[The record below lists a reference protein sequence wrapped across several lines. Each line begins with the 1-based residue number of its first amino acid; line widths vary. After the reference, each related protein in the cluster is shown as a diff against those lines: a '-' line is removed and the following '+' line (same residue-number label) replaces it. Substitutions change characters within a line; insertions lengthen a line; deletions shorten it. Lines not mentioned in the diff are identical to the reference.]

1 MSETQG
7 TRPEMLGKQS
17 PEETKVE
24 QKSGPSSGQ
33 DGGQAP
39 DLGQKSA
46 ALLIFLLCAV
56 SALEGADQAM
66 LPSVSYALQLDLDL
80 PLTDITK
87 MNLVQALAQSGSAPI
102 WGVLSDR
109 QIIRRKDLLV
119 LGCILQGVITV
130 ILAGVDELE
139 FMILLRAL
147 NGAMLAS
154 LRPVAAG
161 IIADVTPEAGRGKV
175 YGWLQLALNLGL
187 CSGGLIGVPF
197 STKNILG
204 LQGWRVAFIGI
215 GSISISVGVMV
226 MLAMTEP
233 PHQHAGCKGA
243 NKTKGGGVLKQ
254 EVLRLKS
261 YFQMPTFCF
270 LVIQGCFGC
279 IPWNALA
286 YATLFFQVRGLG
298 DEQAASLAAL
308 GAVSAALGSLMG
320 GVIGDKAAEKSKL
333 HGRAFIAQISV
344 VAGIPIAYLFFMTSP
359 PESATYVWY
368 FFLVMSLGLTA
379 TWCATGVN
387 WPIISEIVDPQGRAS
402 IMAWLTA
409 LEGSVA
415 AVGGNAAVG
424 VLAQNVFGYNLR
436 AVDPS
441 KPREIDL
448 EATHALGRA
457 LMLTSFV
464 PWIICLSFYTML
476 HWSYPRD
483 LLHIEMQ
490 KIKDLP
496 TAPAKDPQCCDC
508 SQERPRLSL
517 AAAQAETLAS

>member
-1 MSETQG
+1 
-7 TRPEMLGKQS
+7 MLGKHS
-17 PEETKVE
+17 PEDINLEK
-24 QKSGPSSGQ
+24 KSEPSSGP
-33 DGGQAP
+33 DGRQAA
-39 DLGQKSA
+39 DLGQKGA

-80 PLTDITK
+80 SLTDITK
-87 MNLVQALAQSGSAPI
+87 MNLVQALAQCGSAPI

-109 QIIRRKDLLV
+109 QIMRRKDLLV
-119 LGCILQGVITV
+119 LGCILQGAITV
-130 ILAGVDELE
+130 ILAGVDELA
-139 FMILLRAL
+139 FMIMLRAL

-175 YGWLQLALNLGL
+175 YGWIQLALNLGL
-187 CSGGLIGVPF
+187 CSGGLIGAPL

-204 LQGWRVAFIGI
+204 LQGWRVAFVGI
-215 GSISISVGVMV
+215 GSISILVGVMV

-233 PHQHAGCKGA
+233 PHQQSGCERA
-243 NKTKGGGVLKQ
+243 SKTKGGGGVLKQ
-254 EVLRLKS
+254 EASRLMS
-261 YFQMPTFCF
+261 YLQMPTFCF

-286 YATLFFQVRGLG
+286 YQTLFFQVRGLS
-298 DEQAASLAAL
+298 DEQAASLAAI
-308 GAVSAALGSLMG
+308 GAISAAFGSLIG
-320 GVIGDKAAEKSKL
+320 GIVGDKAAGKSRL
-333 HGRAFIAQISV
+333 HGRAVIAQISV
-344 VAGIPIAYLFFMTSP
+344 VAGIPIAYFVFMMSP

-424 VLAQNVFGYNLR
+424 ILAQNVFGYNLKD
-436 AVDPS
+436 VDPS
-441 KPREIDL
+441 KPREVDL
-448 EATHALGRA
+448 DATRALGKA

-464 PWIICLSFYTML
+464 PWIICLGFYTML

-483 LLHIEMQ
+483 MRRIEKQ
-490 KIKDLP
+490 KAEDTP
-496 TAPAKDPQCCDC
+496 RTPAKDPQCGDC
-508 SQERPRLSL
+508 SPERPRLSL
-517 AAAQAETLAS
+517 AAAQAEIPAN